1 MSNFLLNIFNT
12 GEIKFTN
19 VYVDYDTAYSSWN
32 AYYTNLLENCNGPYQ
47 QSVSSYSIT
56 PTEAPLPR

>member
-1 MSNFLLNIFNT
+1 MSNYLLNIFNT
-12 GEIKFTN
+12 GVIIFTEVTSN
-19 VYVDYDTAYSSWN
+19 EQQALDRWN
-32 AYYTNLLENCNGPYQ
+32 AYYSNLPENCNGPYQ